1 MKAMHAMV
9 MTLAMLFFSA
19 AAVAQT
25 YVVDADASKMAWI
38 GEKVTGQ
45 HNGVIDIKNGEF
57 VVDGESMSGTFVI
70 DMNSITV
77 LDIPV
82 DNENHAK
89 LTGHLKSDDFFSVGT
104 YPEATFTVTK
114 MLPYRARE
122 GETANYKITGDL
134 TIKGIT
140 NEISFPAQVVIDGDQ
155 FSAIADF
162 SVDRSRWNV
171 RYGSGSFFDNLGDK
185 LIYDDFHI
193 NLNLVGSVQ

>member
-1 MKAMHAMV
+1 MKV
-9 MTLAMLFFSA
+9 MNAILISLALLLFSGA
-19 AAVAQT
+19 AAAQT
-25 YVVDADASKMAWI
+25 YVVNADASEMAWI

-45 HNGVIDIKNGEF
+45 HNGTINIKEGEF
-57 VVDGESMSGTFVI
+57 TIDGENMSGAFVI
-70 DMNSITV
+70 DMNSLYV
-77 LDIPV
+77 LDIPA

-114 MLPYRARE
+114 VLPYRARE
-122 GETANYKITGDL
+122 GETANYKVTGDL

-140 NEISFPAQVVIDGDQ
+140 NEISFPAHID
-155 FSAIADF
+155 IADGKMTAKASF

-171 RYGSGSFFDNLGDK
+171 RYGSGTFFDNLGDK

-193 NLNLVGSVQ
+193 DLNLVGSAQ